1 MSSENL
7 MVIEYQLYDATDKI
21 LGRFCSIIAKKVLL
35 GEYIV
40 IINAKN
46 SIISGTKRDIHEKYL
61 ARLNVTTATNPRR
74 GPFHERRPDT
84 FMRRVVKQ
92 MLPRK
97 KLRGK
102 EALKRVHIYISN
114 IPERFK
120 NKYQLLI
127 PNDVD
132 KVDKKKLSYYNKYIT
147 LENLCQRIGWK
158 KNEIEA

>member
-1 MSSENL
+1 MS
-7 MVIEYQLYDATDKI
+7 IEYQLYDATNKI
-21 LGRFCSIIAKKVLL
+21 LGRFCSLIAKKALL

-46 SIISGTKRDIHEKYL
+46 AIISGNKKDIHEKYL
-61 ARLNVTTATNPRR
+61 AKLKISTATNPRR

-84 FMRRVVKQ
+84 FMRRVIKQ

-102 EALKRVHIYISN
+102 EAIRRVHIYISD
-114 IPERFK
+114 IPGRFK
-120 NKYQLLI
+120 NRYQKLI
-127 PNDVD
+127 PNEINN
-132 KVDKKKLSYYNKYIT
+132 VDKKRLSYYNRYIT

-158 KNEIEA
+158 KSEIEV

>member
-1 MSSENL
+1 

-21 LGRFCSIIAKKVLL
+21 LGRFCSQIAKRALL

-40 IINAKN
+40 IINAKDA
-46 SIISGTKRDIHEKYL
+46 IISGTKRDIHEKHL
-61 ARLNVTTATNPRR
+61 AKLNISTATNPRR

-84 FMRRVVKQ
+84 FIRRVVKQ

-102 EALKRVHIYISN
+102 EALKRVNVYITD

-120 NKYQLLI
+120 SRYQKLVPTEI
-127 PNDVD
+127 YNA
-132 KVDKKKLSYYNKYIT
+132 DKKRLSYYNKFIT
-147 LENLCQRIGWK
+147 LDNLCQRIGWK
-158 KNEIEA
+158 KTEIEA

>member
-1 MSSENL
+1 ML
-7 MVIEYQLYDATDKI
+7 IEYQLYDATNKI
-21 LGRFCSIIAKKVLL
+21 LGRFCSQIAKRVLL

-46 SIISGTKRDIHEKYL
+46 AIISGTKRDIHEKYL
-61 ARLNVTTATNPRR
+61 AKLNISTATNPRK

-84 FMRRVVKQ
+84 FMRRVIKQ

-102 EALKRVHIYISN
+102 EALKRVNVYITD

-120 NKYQLLI
+120 SRYQKLVPTEI
-127 PNDVD
+127 YNA
-132 KVDKKKLSYYNKYIT
+132 DKKRLSYYNKFIT
-147 LENLCQRIGWK
+147 LDNLCQRIGWK
-158 KNEIEA
+158 KTEIEA